1 MMIDVAIRF
10 AGGSWYP
17 ISAKPDAIL
26 RMLAMVVI
34 GMRSATL
41 YI

>member
-1 MMIDVAIRF
+1 MMDVAITF
-10 AGGSWYP
+10 AGGPWYP
-17 ISAKPDAIL
+17 ISANPDAIL

-34 GMRSATL
+34 GLRGATL

>member
-1 MMIDVAIRF
+1 MIDVAIRF

-17 ISAKPDAIL
+17 ISANPDAIP

-34 GMRSATL
+34 GMRGATL